1 MEQTRIS
8 NHAIVQ
14 QFLVARRRLA
24 VSELVVIKVQTNR
37 TRTDC
42 RARNL
47 CADLESNSFVRLD
60 VEDQIIWCN
69 WICLICCKQRQ
80 WRCLE
85 PKDDLRRT
93 SRHSFPRSQVKGH
106 PSPAPILNP

>member
-14 QFLVARRRLA
+14 QLLVTCRRLP
-24 VSELVVIKVQTNR
+24 VTKLVVTKLQTNR
-37 TRTDC
+37 PRTNC

-47 CADLESNSFVRLD
+47 CADLEGNSFVRLD
-60 VEDQIIWCN
+60 VEDQIVWRN

-80 WRCLE
+80 GRCLE

-93 SRHSFPRSQVKGH
+93 SRHSFPRPEVKGH
-106 PSPAPILNP
+106 SGPAPVLNE